1 MTCNARY
8 CNTTAGLVKCRFPDV
23 DSAGNKRPSLTFAV
37 PPGEVATTTRRRHHS
52 SLFQGFQI
60 LQILL
65 RFGRSLGVSEIARE
79 SKLAVSTTHDLLATL
94 GELNFVDQNPD
105 TKRYSLSPEIFAFLR
120 LFSNEFGHNSLVNR
134 ILREYCSK
142 HKATLY
148 MSMLCRTR
156 SYVVC
161 ASGPLGDTV
170 AIGAN
175 SPAYASSC
183 GKAIVAQLPPAQ
195 WQEYAPDA
203 GETKLTPYTK
213 QNHQGF
219 FKELTCAREAG
230 VGWNIQETTVGLC
243 SVAAPIFAK
252 GKVTDRAV
260 AIVLPHGEWVA
271 RDRERLAMEIKG
283 VAAVIASTLF
293 G

>member
-1 MTCNARY
+1 M
-8 CNTTAGLVKCRFPDV
+8 
-23 DSAGNKRPSLTFAV
+23 SAAAKKRPSLLPAV
-37 PPGEVATTTRRRHHS
+37 SAGEAVTVARHKHHS
-52 SLFQGFQI
+52 SLYHGLQI
-60 LQILL
+60 LQLLL

-94 GELNFVDQNPD
+94 GELNFVDQNPE
-105 TKRYSLSPEIFAFLR
+105 TKRYSVSPEIFAFFR
-120 LFSNEFGHNSLVNR
+120 LFSNEFGHNSQVNR
-134 ILREYCSK
+134 ILRDYCAK
-142 HKATLY
+142 HNATLY
-148 MSMLCRTR
+148 LSMLCRTR

-183 GKAIVAQLPPAQ
+183 GKAIVAQLPTNQ
-195 WQEYAPDA
+195 WQDYVPDE
-203 GETKLTPYTK
+203 GDSKLTPYTK
-213 QNHQGF
+213 QSQQGF
-219 FKELTCAREAG
+219 LRELACAREAG

-243 SVAAPIFAK
+243 SVAAPIFAR
-252 GKVTDRAV
+252 GKATDRAV

>member
-1 MTCNARY
+1 MNKAPNKGTPLAMAAPRS
-8 CNTTAGLVKCRFPDV
+8 DV
-23 DSAGNKRPSLTFAV
+23 AA
-37 PPGEVATTTRRRHHS
+37 ATRQRHHN
-52 SLFQGFQI
+52 SLFQGFQV
-60 LQILL
+60 LQTLL

-94 GELNFVDQNPD
+94 GELNFVDQNPE
-105 TKRYSLSPEIFAFLR
+105 TKRYSVSPEIFAFFR
-120 LFSNEFGHNSLVNR
+120 LFSNEFGHNSLVSR

-142 HKATLY
+142 HNATLY
-148 MSMLCRTR
+148 LSMLCRTR

-183 GKAIVAQLPPAQ
+183 GKAIVAQLPLAH
-195 WQEYAPDA
+195 WQQYAPDS
-203 GETKLTPYTK
+203 GESKLTPYTK

-243 SVAAPIFAK
+243 SVAAPIFAR
-252 GKVTDRAV
+252 GKATDRAV